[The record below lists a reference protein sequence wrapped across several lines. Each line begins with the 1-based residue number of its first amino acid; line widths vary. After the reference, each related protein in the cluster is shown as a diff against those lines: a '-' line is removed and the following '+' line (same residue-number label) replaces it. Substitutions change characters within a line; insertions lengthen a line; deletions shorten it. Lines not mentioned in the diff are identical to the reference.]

1 MAIDLESWLKR
12 APEAENPSALVDELM
27 AEKSIEPVGA
37 YEKAQSLAIDYRDN
51 RGGIPQELRSVII
64 ELANRDS
71 GFTGLTI
78 HEAWIGMNRK
88 K

>member
-1 MAIDLESWLKR
+1 MSIDLDNWLKR
-12 APEAENPSALVDELM
+12 ASEQNDPSTLVDELM
-27 AEKSIEPVGA
+27 AEKQINPVGA

-51 RGGIPQELRSVII
+51 RGGIPEDLRSVII

-71 GFTGLTI
+71 GYTGLTI
-78 HEAWIGMNRK
+78 HEAWIGFNRK